1 MLDQVKSENQVEHSD
16 DNVKVIEIIIRK
28 AMTDE
33 RFKKD
38 LLEKPDETL
47 APYDLSEISK
57 IMIKSLSADD
67 FDKLTPEN
75 IEEYFSADS
84 AIYTPDF
91 DADMEIKE
99 ADEDDI

>member
-1 MLDQVKSENQVEHSD
+1 MLDEVKSENQVEHSD

-47 APYDLSEISK
+47 APYDLSEIST
-57 IMIKSLSADD
+57 D
-67 FDKLTPEN
+67 P
-75 IEEYFSADS
+75 
-84 AIYTPDF
+84 
-91 DADMEIKE
+91 
-99 ADEDDI
+99 